1 MYRKL
6 QVLLTFL
13 ILPFT
18 LCAQSAD
25 DIYTQARNAA
35 FENKDYAKAIQLSK
49 IALEKNPEYSEIRVF
64 LGRLYTW
71 SKKTDSARTTL
82 KTVIKQTPKFMDAYL
97 ALGNLEYWNDN
108 NVEALQVVN
117 NGLAQNPEAQE
128 LLLLKAKILDNEK
141 KWAEA
146 DELLSNFIK
155 KNPSNTE
162 ARALAMR
169 IKDHS
174 ALNKIGIG
182 YDFVYFDK
190 QFDQPWHL
198 SYLDYTRQTKL
209 GSITGRFNYA
219 NRFNNNGTQF
229 EIDAYPRI
237 SSNLQ
242 AYVNLGYGGNNGVF
256 ARYRAGVSLFASLPL
271 SFEAEAGFRFLRFSD
286 NVWIY
291 TASVG
296 KYYKNFWFNFRT
308 YLTPS
313 NESVSQSFSL
323 TTRYYLGGADDYLSI
338 ALGTGVSPDDQR
350 NNVLIGAQ
358 NYKLKSNNISLSYRM
373 SIKRLNILNIKVG
386 LDNQEYLRDTKGNQ
400 LDIGLGYIRRF

>member
-1 MYRKL
+1 MYRTL
-6 QVLLTFL
+6 QMLLVIL
-13 ILPFT
+13 IMPL
-18 LCAQSAD
+18 LASAQSAD
-25 DIYTQARNAA
+25 DIYKEARSAA
-35 FENKDYAKAIQLSK
+35 FENKDYVKAISLSQQ
-49 IALEKNPEYSEIRVF
+49 ALAKNPGYSEIRVF

-71 SKKTDSARTTL
+71 SDKPDSARTVF
-82 KTVIKQTPKFMDAYL
+82 KAVIAETPNFVDAYF

-108 NVEALQVVN
+108 NIKALEVVD
-117 NGLAQNPEAQE
+117 NGLLKDPSSED
-128 LLLLKAKILDNEK
+128 LLLLKAKILNSEK

-146 DELLSNFIK
+146 DEVLSRVLK
-155 KNPSNTE
+155 KNGSNTE
-162 ARALAMR
+162 ARALSMR
-169 IKDHS
+169 IKDNS
-174 ALNKIGIG
+174 ALNKVGIG
-182 YDFVYFDK
+182 YNFVYFDK

-198 SYLDYTRQTKL
+198 AYLDYSRQTKL

-242 AYVNLGYGGNNGVF
+242 AYVNLGYGSKAGVF
-256 ARYRAGVSLFASLPL
+256 ARYRAGASLFASLPL

-323 TTRYYLGGADDYLSI
+323 TTRYYFGGADDYLSL

-350 NNVLIGAQ
+350 NNVLIDAQ
-358 NYKLKSNNISLSYRM
+358 RYKLKSNNISLSYRK
-373 SIKRLNILNIKVG
+373 SIQRLNIVSIKVG

>member
-6 QVLLTFL
+6 LVLVTYL
-13 ILPFT
+13 IIPLA

-25 DIYTQARNAA
+25 DFYKQARTAA
-35 FENKDYAKAIQLSK
+35 FDNKDYVKAINLSK
-49 IALEKNPEYSEIRVF
+49 IALEKSPEYSEIRVF

-71 SKKTDSARTTL
+71 SKKTDSARTSF
-82 KTVIKQTPKFMDAYL
+82 KTVITQNPKFVDAYL

-108 NVEALQVVN
+108 NIEALKIVN
-117 NGLAQNPEAQE
+117 NGLVQDSGAEE

-141 KWAEA
+141 EWTQA
-146 DELLSNFIK
+146 DEVLSNVLK
-155 KNPSNTE
+155 KNPSNTD
-162 ARALAMR
+162 ARALSMR
-169 IKDHS
+169 IKDNS
-174 ALNKIGIG
+174 SLNKMGIG
-182 YDFVYFDK
+182 YNFVYFDK

-198 SYLDYTRQTKL
+198 AYLDYTRQTKL

-242 AYVNLGYGGNNGVF
+242 AYVNLGYGDKTGVF
-256 ARYRAGVSLFASLPL
+256 ARYRAGVSLFTSLPL

-286 NVWIY
+286 DVWIY

-358 NYKLKSNNISLSYRM
+358 KYKLKSNNISLSYRM
-373 SIKRLNILNIKVG
+373 SVERLNIFNIKVG